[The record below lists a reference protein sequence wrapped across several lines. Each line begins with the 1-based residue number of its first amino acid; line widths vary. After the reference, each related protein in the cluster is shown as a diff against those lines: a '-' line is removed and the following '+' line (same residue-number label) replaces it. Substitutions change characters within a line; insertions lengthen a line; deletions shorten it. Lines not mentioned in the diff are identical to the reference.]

1 MTPAGDWLFLL
12 HLGSTLALAGVLWVV
27 QVAVY
32 PLFDALAPAD
42 FPAYHHRYTRRITLV
57 VAPLMVTEGLT
68 ALLLWLGG
76 MRGPLAVAAA
86 ALLLLIW
93 LSTFVL
99 QVPLHARLGRSYD
112 AAAHRR
118 LVATNWIRTLAWTAR
133 AGVLLAALAGR

>member
-1 MTPAGDWLFLL
+1 MTPAGDWLPLL
-12 HLGSTLALAGVLWVV
+12 HLGATLALVGVLWVV

-57 VAPLMVTEGLT
+57 VAPLMVAEGLT

-76 MRGPLAVAAA
+76 LRGPLAVAAA
-86 ALLLLIW
+86 VLLLLIW
-93 LSTFVL
+93 LSTFAL
-99 QVPLHARLGRSYD
+99 QVPLHLRLDRGYD

-133 AGVLLAALAGR
+133 GVLLLAAWSAR